1 MNGSCTTCGM
11 TGGSIEFFDQYALL
25 SQQENKQKNDKD
37 FCNTCVGG
45 KNENGGNPFD
55 GANFANSLACTNIK
69 CQKAYLGCVYSA
81 QGSVVCNLPQE
92 KEKEKKDIKEHFVPG
107 VMLGGLPNFSP
118 LPFTSSENNHITKYL
133 Y

>member
-25 SQQENKQKNDKD
+25 SQQENKQKADQN
-37 FCNTCVGG
+37 FCNTCAGG

-55 GANFANSLACTNIK
+55 GANFANSLACTDIK
-69 CQKAYLGCVYSA
+69 CQKTYLGCVYSA
-81 QGSVVCNLPQE
+81 QGSVVCNLPEQQT
-92 KEKEKKDIKEHFVPG
+92 KKDIVENFVPG

-118 LPFTSSENNHITKYL
+118 LPFTGSENNAITKYL